1 MSEPKLNPKMK
12 KRLEWIN
19 KNDELMRSWLV
30 DYIQQ
35 HDWKPPFNS
44 KEETELD
51 YIKQFLNDARFCAET
66 AQTREECRNMKS
78 AWNRWEKRY
87 NNRKSK
93 TIVEGNYTISMVA
106 RKELERLAKQ
116 QTCSF
121 SKVLDTLLR
130 NAKEMESLQKKLEKH
145 LQEENDGLRMDTAFL
160 ATFFDTDFPHQQA
173 QIMTQD
179 LRKEMETDKKQ
190 YQEELRELKK
200 ELKEKQTKIAELT
213 AIIED

>member
-93 TIVEGNYTISMVA
+93 TVVEGNYTISMVA

-130 NAKEMESLQKKLEKH
+130 NAKEMEFLQKKLEKH
-145 LQEENDGLRMDTAFL
+145 LQEENGGLRMDTAFL

-200 ELKEKQTKIAELT
+200 ELKEKQTKIVELT